1 MEFLGSQLQPI
12 RLENGVTALIASLIG
27 TLALGALLLAAG
39 HPGDAALAIMP
50 TLLIGALAHCA
61 GLDVKD
67 NPRGLLLLCSV
78 AFVMQHGIASLLA
91 MG

>member
-12 RLENGVTALIASLIG
+12 RPEAGITAFLVSLIG

-39 HPGDAALAIMP
+39 HPGDAALAVMP
-50 TLLIGALAHCA
+50 TLLIGALAHAA
-61 GLDVKD
+61 GLDVRD
-67 NPRGLLLLCSV
+67 NPRGMLLLCSV
-78 AFVMQHGIASLLA
+78 AFVMQQGIASLFA

>member
-1 MEFLGSQLQPI
+1 MGSRLQPI
-12 RLENGVTALIASLIG
+12 RIEDGVTAFLVSLIA

-39 HPGDAALAIMP
+39 HPGDAAVAVMP
-50 TLLIGALAHCA
+50 TLLIGALAHSA
-61 GLDVKD
+61 GLNVQD

-78 AFVMQHGIASLLA
+78 AFVMQQGIASLFA